1 MSNETI
7 ETIAKGTERKR
18 FLARAGAASLGL
30 VAAVFATPA
39 AAQALVTTHGCDLCD
54 TPSSCAGKA
63 CYWCWWG
70 RCSGGKNYQCCE
82 GFSSTSG
89 CGENCG
95 STQVCSRLGG
105 TRAC

>member
-1 MSNETI
+1 MSNEMI
-7 ETIAKGTERKR
+7 ESLAEQTRRKR

-30 VAAVFATPA
+30 VAAAFARPA
-39 AAQALVTTHGCDLCD
+39 TAEALVFTHGCHLCD
-54 TPSSCAGKA
+54 THSSCSGKI

-70 RCSGGKNYQCCE
+70 DCYGGKNYQCCE

-89 CGENCG
+89 CTKTCG
-95 STQVCSRLGG
+95 GTQVCSRLGG